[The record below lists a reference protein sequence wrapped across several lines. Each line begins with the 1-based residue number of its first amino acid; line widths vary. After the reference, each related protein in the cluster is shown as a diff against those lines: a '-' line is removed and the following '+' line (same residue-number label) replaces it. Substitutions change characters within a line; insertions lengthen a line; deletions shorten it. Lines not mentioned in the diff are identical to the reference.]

1 LPYRFI
7 YGSSAKSN
15 KYYLENKSKAGR
27 IKMFLNII
35 TKLKVKTFL
44 FISYLSVLLFPIF
57 IFTYSYI
64 ENYQILKNE
73 INNSNIILLEQIKD
87 SIDSYISD
95 FNKICLNLQVNKSV
109 QLISYDEGTL
119 DLRDHYTLYELKQA
133 LASYKV
139 ANIAISDILIYFKK
153 TNVVVNT
160 RTTYNTGLLPD

>member
-1 LPYRFI
+1 MPYRFI

-109 QLISYDEGTL
+109 QLISYDEGAL

-133 LASYKV
+133 LASYK
-139 ANIAISDILIYFKK
+139 
-153 TNVVVNT
+153 
-160 RTTYNTGLLPD
+160 